1 MSGKALPMF
10 TISTFNQNKFQ
21 PAGAVF
27 AQRVETV
34 GGAPKGGLFSSSS
47 SKSEPGRNPA
57 MEKNMDNLT
66 RVLKEQLVI
75 NTLAVFPSAKALVD
89 LKITFSNIGNN
100 DAIHL
105 AGQATATALVNRP
118 PKTAPNSM
126 SPPVVKPL
134 ESEGPVGPGMPPFS
148 EDPQGLSGSRPF
160 NGSGPLSGPGPAPGP
175 AMLSGPRPFDAADP
189 AALSGPRPMFGGR
202 RNKKNKSNRRRTA
215 KHRK

>member
-1 MSGKALPMF
+1 M
-10 TISTFNQNKFQ
+10 
-21 PAGAVF
+21 
-27 AQRVETV
+27 
-34 GGAPKGGLFSSSS
+34 
-47 SKSEPGRNPA
+47 
-57 MEKNMDNLT
+57 
-66 RVLKEQLVI
+66 
-75 NTLAVFPSAKALVD
+75 
-89 LKITFSNIGNN
+89 
-100 DAIHL
+100 

-160 NGSGPLSGPGPAPGP
+160 NGSGPLSGPAPGP
-175 AMLSGPRPFDAADP
+175 GMLSGPRPFDAADP
-189 AALSGPRPMFGGR
+189 AALSGSRPMFGGR

>member
-1 MSGKALPMF
+1 MF
-10 TISTFNQNKFQ
+10 TISAFNQNKFQ

-34 GGAPKGGLFSSSS
+34 GGAPKGGLFSSS
-47 SKSEPGRNPA
+47 KTLAGRNPI

-66 RVLKEQLVI
+66 RALKDQLIV

-100 DAIHL
+100 DNIYL

-118 PKTAPNSM
+118 PKSIPNSM

-134 ESEGPVGPGMPPFS
+134 ETEESPEALQMS
-148 EDPQGLSGSRPF
+148 EDPKPVQAMNQGLSAPRPL
-160 NGSGPLSGPGPAPGP
+160 NAPALLSAPRPLNAAVALSGPAPAQAP
-175 AMLSGPRPFDAADP
+175 LQ
-189 AALSGPRPMFGGR
+189 LSGPRPMLGGR
-202 RNKKNKSNRRRTA
+202 RYKKNKSNRRRTV

>member
-10 TISTFNQNKFQ
+10 TISTFNQNRFQ

-34 GGAPKGGLFSSSS
+34 GGAPKGGLFSSS
-47 SKSEPGRNPA
+47 KSEAGRNQA

-66 RVLKEQLVI
+66 RVLKEQLVV

-89 LKITFSNIGNN
+89 LKITFSTIGNN
-100 DAIHL
+100 DAIYL

-160 NGSGPLSGPGPAPGP
+160 NGSGPLSGPGPE
-175 AMLSGPRPFDAADP
+175 MLSGPRPFDAADP
-189 AALSGPRPMFGGR
+189 AALSGSRPMFGGR